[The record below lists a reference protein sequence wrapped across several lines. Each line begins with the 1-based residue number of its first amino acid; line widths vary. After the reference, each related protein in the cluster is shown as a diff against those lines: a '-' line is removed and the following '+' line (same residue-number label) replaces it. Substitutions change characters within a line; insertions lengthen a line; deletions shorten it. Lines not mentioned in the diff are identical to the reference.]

1 MNAPI
6 IVSAVPNLDDG
17 TTINTYIDSKTKSIN
32 TNGINIEYILK
43 SYNLKFFL
51 GLQESAI
58 YSQRITYF
66 FIIKD
71 IDRAIR
77 DIRIENELANR

>member
-1 MNAPI
+1 MI
-6 IVSAVPNLDDG
+6 DSAVPSLDDG
-17 TTINTYIDSKTKSIN
+17 IIIKIYIDSKTKSIN

-43 SYNLKFFL
+43 LYNLKFFA
-51 GLQESAI
+51 GLHESSI

-71 IDRAIR
+71 VERAMR
-77 DIRIENELANR
+77 DINIANDVVKR